1 MAGSGMTNV
10 IDQVSGLEPPSVLH
24 KSSRRFASIFALV
37 AVSIGLCAG
46 AAYYWISVEEF
57 FEKPSAHEVVP
68 TTGLSPEDR
77 EALLE
82 IRSEQQK
89 ASDQIGEINRNIG
102 AQQDDLKRMADQI
115 EALTS
120 RIELLQKPAVA
131 APVLLAPSS
140 PPPSHPVSSPAKR
153 AVQPAKP
160 EGPVSVGGKPLI
172 SEPSTNQR

>member
-1 MAGSGMTNV
+1 MTNV
-10 IDQVSGLEPPSVLH
+10 IDEASSLEPPPVLH
-24 KSSRRFASIFALV
+24 RSSRRFAWFFSLA

-46 AAYYWISVEEF
+46 AAYFGINAEAI
-57 FEKPSAHEVVP
+57 FEKPSAPEVVP
-68 TTGLSPEDR
+68 TTSLSPEDR

-82 IRSEQQK
+82 IRSAQQK

-120 RIELLQKPAVA
+120 RIESLQKPIV
-131 APVLLAPSS
+131 PSSVLLAPSS
-140 PPPSHPVSSPAKR
+140 PPPAPPVSRPAKR

-160 EGPVSVGGKPLI
+160 EGPVSVGGAPLI

>member
-1 MAGSGMTNV
+1 MTNV
-10 IDQVSGLEPPSVLH
+10 IDEVSSLEPPPVLH
-24 KSSRRFASIFALV
+24 RSSRRFASFFALA

-46 AAYYWISVEEF
+46 AAYLWINVEEI
-57 FEKPSAHEVVP
+57 FEKPSAREVVP
-68 TTGLSPEDR
+68 TIGLSPEDR

-89 ASDQIGEINRNIG
+89 ASNQIGEINRNVG

-120 RIELLQKPAVA
+120 RIEKLTVPSS
-131 APVLLAPSS
+131 VLLAPSS
-140 PPPSHPVSSPAKR
+140 PPPAAPASRPAKR

-160 EGPVSVGGKPLI
+160 EGPVSLGGAPLI

>member
-1 MAGSGMTNV
+1 MTNV
-10 IDQVSGLEPPSVLH
+10 IDEVSSLEPPPVLYR
-24 KSSRRFASIFALV
+24 SSRRFASFFALA

-46 AAYYWISVEEF
+46 AAYLWIKVEET
-57 FEKPSAHEVVP
+57 FEKPSAREVVP
-68 TTGLSPEDR
+68 TIGLSPEDR

-89 ASDQIGEINRNIG
+89 ASDQIGEINRNVG

-120 RIELLQKPAVA
+120 RIESLQNPTVPSSVLPAPSPPPA
-131 APVLLAPSS
+131 APVSR
-140 PPPSHPVSSPAKR
+140 PAKR

-160 EGPVSVGGKPLI
+160 EGPVSVGGAPLI

>member
-1 MAGSGMTNV
+1 MTNV
-10 IDQVSGLEPPSVLH
+10 IDQVSGLEPPPVLH
-24 KSSRRFASIFALV
+24 RSSRRFASFFALA

-46 AAYYWISVEEF
+46 TAYFWTNLEEI
-57 FEKPSAHEVVP
+57 FEKPSARNVVP
-68 TTGLSPEDR
+68 TAGLSPEDR

-120 RIELLQKPAVA
+120 RIESLQKSTVPSS
-131 APVLLAPSS
+131 VLLAPS
-140 PPPSHPVSSPAKR
+140 PPPPAAPLSRSAKR

-160 EGPVSVGGKPLI
+160 EGPVSVGGAPLI

>member
-1 MAGSGMTNV
+1 MTNV
-10 IDQVSGLEPPSVLH
+10 IDEPSSLEPPPVLH
-24 KSSRRFASIFALV
+24 RSSRRFASFFALA

-46 AAYYWISVEEF
+46 AAYFWTNAEEI
-57 FEKPSAHEVVP
+57 FEKPSVGEVAP
-68 TTGLSPEDR
+68 TTSLSPEDR

-102 AQQDDLKRMADQI
+102 TQQDDLKRMADQI

-120 RIELLQKPAVA
+120 RIESLQKPTV
-131 APVLLAPSS
+131 PSSVLLAPSQ
-140 PPPSHPVSSPAKR
+140 PPAPPVSRPGKR

-160 EGPVSVGGKPLI
+160 EGPVSVGGAPLI
-172 SEPSTNQR
+172 SEPSTSQR

>member
-1 MAGSGMTNV
+1 M
-10 IDQVSGLEPPSVLH
+10 IDQGSSLEPPPVLH
-24 KSSRRFASIFALV
+24 RSSRRFTSFFALA

-46 AAYYWISVEEF
+46 AAYFWTNVEEI
-57 FEKPSAHEVVP
+57 FEKPSAREVVP
-68 TTGLSPEDR
+68 PTGLSPEDR

-115 EALTS
+115 EASWQKPTVPS
-120 RIELLQKPAVA
+120 SVLLGPSPPPAVA
-131 APVLLAPSS
+131 
-140 PPPSHPVSSPAKR
+140 VSRPAKR

-160 EGPVSVGGKPLI
+160 EGPVSVGGAPLI
-172 SEPSTNQR
+172 SEPSTNER

>member
-1 MAGSGMTNV
+1 MTNV
-10 IDQVSGLEPPSVLH
+10 IDEVSGLEPPPALH
-24 KSSRRFASIFALV
+24 RSSRRIASFFAL
-37 AVSIGLCAG
+37 AALSIGLCAG
-46 AAYYWISVEEF
+46 AAYFWINAEEM
-57 FEKPSAHEVVP
+57 FEKPSAREVVP
-68 TTGLSPEDR
+68 TTSLSPEDR

-102 AQQDDLKRMADQI
+102 AQQNDLKRMADQI

-120 RIELLQKPAVA
+120 RIELLQKPAVP

-140 PPPSHPVSSPAKR
+140 PPPSHPVSSPVKR

-160 EGPVSVGGKPLI
+160 EGPVSVGGAPLI

>member
-1 MAGSGMTNV
+1 MTNV
-10 IDQVSGLEPPSVLH
+10 IDQVSSLEQPSVLRG
-24 KSSRRFASIFALV
+24 SSRRFASVFALV

-46 AAYYWISVEEF
+46 AAYYWIGVEEL
-57 FEKPSAHEVVP
+57 FEKPSAREVVP
-68 TTGLSPEDR
+68 TTGLSPEDK

-82 IRSEQQK
+82 IRTEQQK

-120 RIELLQKPAVA
+120 RIDSLQKPAVP

-140 PPPSHPVSSPAKR
+140 PPPAPPISRPAKR
-153 AVQPAKP
+153 AVQSAKP
-160 EGPVSVGGKPLI
+160 EGPVSVGGAPLV

>member
-1 MAGSGMTNV
+1 MTNV
-10 IDQVSGLEPPSVLH
+10 IDQMSSLEPPSVLH
-24 KSSRRFASIFALV
+24 RSSRRFAWVFALV
-37 AVSIGLCAG
+37 AASIGLCAG
-46 AAYYWISVEEF
+46 GAYYWISIEELF
-57 FEKPSAHEVVP
+57 DKPSAREVVP

-120 RIELLQKPAVA
+120 RIELLQKPAVP
-131 APVLLAPSS
+131 APVVLAPS
-140 PPPSHPVSSPAKR
+140 PPPASPVSRPAKR
-153 AVQPAKP
+153 AIQPAKP
-160 EGPVSVGGKPLI
+160 EGPVSVGGAPLI